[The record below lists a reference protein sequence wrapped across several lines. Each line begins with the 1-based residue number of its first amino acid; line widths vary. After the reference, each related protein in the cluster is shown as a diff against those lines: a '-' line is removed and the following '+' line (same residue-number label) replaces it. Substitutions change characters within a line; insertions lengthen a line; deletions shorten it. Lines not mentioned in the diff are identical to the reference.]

1 MTSYK
6 TPKLLIFD
14 CDGVLIDSEIIAT
27 AVHVEALAACG
38 YDISAET
45 YNRRFTGMTD
55 RQTYS
60 IIEAESGLSLPEGH
74 HQYVMAEIGRRYASD
89 LKAISGVNQ
98 VLDAIDVA
106 RCVASSSNLNEL
118 HFALK
123 LTDLYH
129 YFSPNV
135 FSASQVPCGKPAPD
149 LFLFASE
156 RMNTPPDNCL
166 IIEDS
171 VAGVQAAVAAKMRV
185 IGFVGGSHCA
195 VGHAEKLLE
204 AGAIRTFSR
213 MAALP
218 EILLS

>member
-27 AVHVEALAACG
+27 AVHIEVLAAHG
-38 YDISAET
+38 YKIAAET

-60 IIEAESGLSLPEGH
+60 IIEAESGLRLPEGH
-74 HQYVMAEIGRRYASD
+74 HEYVTAEIGRRYASD

-98 VLDAIDVA
+98 VLDAINVA
-106 RCVASSSNLNEL
+106 RCVASSSNLKEL

-123 LTDLYH
+123 LTDLYD

-135 FSASQVPCGKPAPD
+135 FSASQVSRGKPAPD

-156 RMNTPPDNCL
+156 RMNASPDNCL
-166 IIEDS
+166 VIEDS

-185 IGFVGGSHCA
+185 IGFVGGSHCPF
-195 VGHAEKLLE
+195 GHAEKLLE
-204 AGAIRTFSR
+204 AGAIRTFSQ
-213 MAALP
+213 MTALP
-218 EILLS
+218 EILSS